1 MIYSFNIRHAYD
13 VLMPLYP
20 SRSLSMYVRIL
31 HSITANLKLKEA
43 LSMKNGPHVTPDT
56 PASSSSSLRLAF
68 QRKKVASSIL
78 CPEKESI
85 SRSIQYQN
93 SAPPQVYSAV
103 QVCSQDVDN
112 TAFMLPLADSALG
125 NHLER
130 NPDLGVDCQVHLL
143 SLFNADPRRSPYR
156 GRIERADE
164 AEM

>member
-1 MIYSFNIRHAYD
+1 MRHACD
-13 VLMPLYP
+13 VLMPPYP
-20 SRSLSMYVRIL
+20 SRSSSMYVRIL

-43 LSMKNGPHVTPDT
+43 LSMKNGPH
-56 PASSSSSLRLAF
+56 AILELELSLRLAF
-68 QRKKVASSIL
+68 QRKKVASSVL

-112 TAFMLPLADSALG
+112 IQHSCSLWLRANWAQMSG

-130 NPDLGVDCQVHLL
+130 NPDLGVDYQVDIL